1 MAGANQGVADANQT
15 QFEQNRL
22 KVRVV
27 TPERI
32 LIDTD
37 AASVT
42 LPGEAGVLE
51 ALPGAAPLLT
61 AIGAGEL
68 LLGGGAGGDQRLV
81 VARGFAEVLPDRVT
95 VLVEYAEQPDAV
107 DKGAAEQLL
116 RDGQKQEQDAGQDPG
131 KYQAARLMV
140 LEAEAKLGRTGQ

>member
-1 MAGANQGVADANQT
+1 MAGANLGMADANQT

-32 LIDTD
+32 LIDMD

-61 AIGAGEL
+61 ATSGWWW
-68 LLGGGAGGDQRLV
+68 R
-81 VARGFAEVLPDRVT
+81 VALPRCC
-95 VLVEYAEQPDAV
+95 
-107 DKGAAEQLL
+107 
-116 RDGQKQEQDAGQDPG
+116 
-131 KYQAARLMV
+131 
-140 LEAEAKLGRTGQ
+140 RTG